1 LYAYNS
7 KPDLEVFDFALQH
20 CYSLKSPI
28 KIVERFFQSRH
39 IQVLLNRLDMISMRS
54 GVEARVPFLDHNL
67 IELVHLSNVEDRL
80 NNQQSK
86 ISLRKVAKNYM
97 PDSVANQTKVGFPFN
112 LEGLF
117 AKSDGKVGPTSVK
130 DSYQK
135 WLDWSYSE
143 FSSAAKT

>member
-1 LYAYNS
+1 
-7 KPDLEVFDFALQH
+7 
-20 CYSLKSPI
+20 
-28 KIVERFFQSRH
+28 
-39 IQVLLNRLDMISMRS
+39 MISMRS

-67 IELVHLSNVEDRL
+67 IELFHLSNVEDRL